1 MTVPTPEPTRLS
13 VPDRFEGLQEE
24 ADTGIL
30 RSIIAPVPESL
41 EDLSMRFADMA
52 AARRGSMMILRG
64 TTGSGKSTFL
74 DTVHLFLKLVSTLR
88 VGAADDIPSTLQALP
103 ESSDPRIVVLDG
115 REALADFSAAAIET
129 DMHAIN
135 NFVRSGRGRNTLV
148 VWPTNTDEVTDLI
161 ARIGK
166 TLGGEALFGIDSP
179 ITKFS
184 GPPKN
189 QFREIAEK
197 TVSALNESAS
207 FVALGISEDYAE
219 SLTKEADTIGHYLA
233 LIRRTLL
240 RNMGHVRGL
249 MHAERYRVWVLVIS
263 GNDTEGDVAALT
275 RGSHAAVDIDRA
287 IGATQA
293 NIVEE
298 LKKNPDKVGLLGT
311 VLDARIIHMD
321 IFTALAVARVYGSP
335 ELHTAMKKQGL
346 SISATARDK
355 KRLEASE
362 LGIITSGGSLAT
374 RRRGRKPGGNT
385 LTAFKGLA
393 VIAQNDDGLLNQ
405 AIAQGLL
412 ETGIVDSFE
421 TERDLGTDLKF
432 YSDIYAVQSGSPLRI
447 EVMWRLETGR
457 AAIANY
463 TLLKLSNYGKA
474 IKLLT

>member
-1 MTVPTPEPTRLS
+1 MTAPTTEPARLS

-24 ADTGIL
+24 ADTGVL
-30 RSIIAPVPESL
+30 RSIISPVPKSL
-41 EDLSMRFADMA
+41 EELSIKFADMQ
-52 AARRGSMMILRG
+52 AARRGAMMVLRG

-74 DTVHLFLKLVSTLR
+74 DTVHLFLTGVTTRRIAASADVPQELQSLPITGAPR
-88 VGAADDIPSTLQALP
+88 V
-103 ESSDPRIVVLDG
+103 VVLDG

-135 NFVRSGRGRNTLV
+135 NFVRSPVGRNTLV
-148 VWPTNTDEVTDLI
+148 VWPTNTDEVTELI
-161 ARIGK
+161 VRIGK
-166 TLGGEALFGIDSP
+166 TLGGEALFGIDEP
-179 ITKFS
+179 VTKFS
-184 GPPKN
+184 GPPRN

-197 TVSALNESAS
+197 TVAALNESAS

-219 SLTKEADTIGHYLA
+219 SLTGKADTIGHYLA

-240 RNMGHVRGL
+240 RNMGHVQGL
-249 MHAERYRVWVLVIS
+249 MQAEKYRVWVVVIS

-321 IFTALAVARVYGSP
+321 IFTALAVARVYGDP
-335 ELHTAMKKQGL
+335 ELHVAMKKQGL

-355 KRLEASE
+355 KRLQASE
-362 LGIITSGGSLAT
+362 LGIIASGGSLAT

-393 VIAQNDDGLLNQ
+393 VIAQNDDGLLNK
-405 AIAQGLL
+405 AIGKGLL
-412 ETGIVDSFE
+412 ETRIVDSFD
-421 TERDLGTDLKF
+421 TERDLGTELKY
-432 YSDIYAVQSGSPLRI
+432 YSDVYAVQGGSPLRL

-463 TLLKLSNYGKA
+463 TLMKLSNYGKA
-474 IKLLT
+474 IKLLS